1 MTTLAL
7 ARSWRPKTF
16 PELLGQDHVVKALT
30 HALDQG
36 RLHHA
41 WLFTGTRGVGKTTIA
56 RILAKALNCI
66 GPDGQGKMTSQPC
79 GKCAA
84 CLEIDAGRYVDYIE
98 MDAASNRGVDEMAQL
113 LEKASY
119 APSNGR
125 FKVYMIDEVHMLTNH
140 AFNAMLK
147 TLEEPPEH
155 VKFILAT
162 TDPQKIPVTILSR
175 CLQFNL
181 KQMPVPL
188 IVEHL
193 QTVLA
198 AEKVESEIGALR
210 VLAKAAQGSMR
221 DALSLTD
228 QAIAY
233 AAGTVTQESVRNML
247 GTLDDAYLIQVLDAL
262 ANKDGAALVAVA
274 QEMGERSMS
283 FSLALQD
290 LASLI
295 QKIASAQVVPES
307 VLDDWPEAAEIRRLA
322 SVFSKEEAQLFYQIA
337 ITSRPDLSLAPD
349 EQTGFS
355 MALLRMLAF
364 RPGSPGSGPSQ
375 SAGSVSSAA
384 SSTAASTTS
393 ASKPATKPASATP
406 AAAKPAVSSAPAPTA
421 APAAAPKVV
430 TAAASPAAASSSER
444 PDWHS
449 LMRALPV
456 RGLVQQLAHQTELQD
471 WVDSPQGVKATVIT
485 SLPQLASVDS
495 VGRLGEALS
504 VYYGK
509 KVQVAIVEGA
519 AQKTVAKIDAQVQ
532 SEKRQNAEE
541 RIAAD
546 PFVQQLEREFGAKV
560 VSGSVRPA

>member
-1 MTTLAL
+1 
-7 ARSWRPKTF
+7 
-16 PELLGQDHVVKALT
+16 
-30 HALDQG
+30 
-36 RLHHA
+36 
-41 WLFTGTRGVGKTTIA
+41 
-56 RILAKALNCI
+56 
-66 GPDGQGKMTSQPC
+66 
-79 GKCAA
+79 
-84 CLEIDAGRYVDYIE
+84 
-98 MDAASNRGVDEMAQL
+98 
-113 LEKASY
+113 
-119 APSNGR
+119 
-125 FKVYMIDEVHMLTNH
+125 
-140 AFNAMLK
+140 
-147 TLEEPPEH
+147 
-155 VKFILAT
+155 
-162 TDPQKIPVTILSR
+162 
-175 CLQFNL
+175 LQFNL

-233 AAGTVTQESVRNML
+233 AAGTVTQASVRNML

-290 LASLI
+290 LASLV

-322 SVFSKEEAQLFYQIA
+322 TVFSKEEAQLFYQIA

-364 RPGSPGSGPSQ
+364 RPGSAGSGPSQ
-375 SAGSVSSAA
+375 SAGSVNTA
-384 SSTAASTTS
+384 AASTTNTSKS
-393 ASKPATKPASATP
+393 AAANPASAKPASANPTSAKPAVSATP
-406 AAAKPAVSSAPAPTA
+406 AAAPKATTAAATSSATS
-421 APAAAPKVV
+421 
-430 TAAASPAAASSSER
+430 AASPAIVSSSDR

-471 WVDSPQGVKATVIT
+471 WLDSAQGVKATVIT
-485 SLPQLASVDS
+485 SLPQLASEDS
-495 VGRLGEALS
+495 VGRLSEALS
-504 VYYGK
+504 VHYGK
-509 KVQVAIVEGA
+509 KVQIEIVEGA
-519 AQKTVAKIDAQVQ
+519 VEKTVAKIDAQVQ

>member
-1 MTTLAL
+1 
-7 ARSWRPKTF
+7 
-16 PELLGQDHVVKALT
+16 
-30 HALDQG
+30 
-36 RLHHA
+36 
-41 WLFTGTRGVGKTTIA
+41 
-56 RILAKALNCI
+56 
-66 GPDGQGKMTSQPC
+66 
-79 GKCAA
+79 
-84 CLEIDAGRYVDYIE
+84 
-98 MDAASNRGVDEMAQL
+98 
-113 LEKASY
+113 
-119 APSNGR
+119 
-125 FKVYMIDEVHMLTNH
+125 MIDEVHMLTNH

-262 ANKDGAALVAVA
+262 ANKNGAALVAVA

-290 LASLI
+290 MASLI

-322 SVFSKEEAQLFYQIA
+322 TVFTKEEAQLFYQIA

-364 RPGSPGSGPSQ
+364 RPGSAGSGPSQ
-375 SAGSVSSAA
+375 SAGSVT
-384 SSTAASTTS
+384 TAAAPTANTS
-393 ASKPATKPASATP
+393 KSASATP
-406 AAAKPAVSSAPAPTA
+406 SAAKPAAANPASAKPAVSA
-421 APAAAPKVV
+421 APGTAPK
-430 TAAASPAAASSSER
+430 AAASASPATASSSDR

-471 WVDSPQGVKATVIT
+471 WVESEQGVKATVIT

-504 VYYGK
+504 VHYGK
-509 KVQVAIVEGA
+509 KVQIVIVEGA
-519 AQKTVAKIDAQVQ
+519 VEKTVAKIDAQVQ
-532 SEKRQNAEE
+532 QEKRQNAEE